1 MDPQQIQDLPA
12 FRRLASERTRFGTG
26 MSIGMAAAY
35 FSYILTIAFWPRLL
49 GLPLWNGTVITWGFH
64 RRRTHRARV
73 RADSRLRRAGE
84 LPLRSSQPTSS

>member
-12 FRRLASERTRFGTG
+12 FRQLANERTRFGAG

-49 GLPLWNGTVITWGFH
+49 GLPL
-64 RRRTHRARV
+64 
-73 RADSRLRRAGE
+73 
-84 LPLRSSQPTSS
+84 